1 MPHLAAVSCTRRRL
15 ERLLHTERAVT
26 LGQTFSILA
35 TASLAFACAPL
46 RAPAARTSQAPAAEP
61 YVTIVPQV
69 SVSDN
74 AKPPPE
80 PKPQLEADNDVM
92 AEILA
97 LPPGS
102 GAR

>member
-1 MPHLAAVSCTRRRL
+1 
-15 ERLLHTERAVT
+15 
-26 LGQTFSILA
+26 
-35 TASLAFACAPL
+35 
-46 RAPAARTSQAPAAEP
+46 
-61 YVTIVPQV
+61 VPQV